1 MDGKMYTDISSTNLQ
16 ILVLFDEAL
25 STMNQRC
32 FKNVPNDIYLE
43 SK

>member
-25 STMNQRC
+25 STMNQRW
-32 FKNVPNDIYLE
+32 FKRNPNGMYHD